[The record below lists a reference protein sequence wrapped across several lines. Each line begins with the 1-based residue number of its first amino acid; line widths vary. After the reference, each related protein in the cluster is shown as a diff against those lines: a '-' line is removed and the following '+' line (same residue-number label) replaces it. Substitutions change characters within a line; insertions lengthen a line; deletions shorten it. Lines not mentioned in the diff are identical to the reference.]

1 MHPGIIMMTRVRKGG
16 LVWSAPVCSS
26 WVAAP
31 LVHTSLAGSRFSQS
45 LHTHTQPCTRTHT
58 HIHAHTHTHTHT
70 QTHTHARADTLQDY
84 ATSVSLLF
92 IVRGSAT
99 RTFLA
104 ILPSSVFAK
113 VMLWLS
119 LDLVYGCFMEFF
131 LNEFLLREL

>member
-1 MHPGIIMMTRVRKGG
+1 MFARVDWFGVLQFVAAGLLLPLFTRV
-16 LVWSAPVCSS
+16 LLAVD
-26 WVAAP
+26 
-31 LVHTSLAGSRFSQS
+31 SLKVYT
-45 LHTHTQPCTRTHT
+45 HTHTHT
-58 HIHAHTHTHTHT
+58 ALHTHAHTHTCTYTHTYTHTHT

-84 ATSVSLLF
+84 ATSLSLLF